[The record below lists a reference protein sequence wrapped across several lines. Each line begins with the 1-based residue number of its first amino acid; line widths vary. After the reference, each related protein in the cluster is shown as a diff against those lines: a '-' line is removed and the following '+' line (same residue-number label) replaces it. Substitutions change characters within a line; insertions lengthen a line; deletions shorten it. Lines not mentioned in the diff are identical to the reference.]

1 MEKIIDLIS
10 NRVAQAFEA
19 AGYDPAL
26 GTVTVSNRPDLCQ
39 YQCNGAMAAAKQYHK
54 APFMIA
60 QAVVDALAGE
70 EMFAKVE
77 MVKPGFI
84 NLDLSGAFLADCMNR
99 MNGDERC
106 GVEKAEHPL
115 SIVVD
120 YGGPNV
126 AKPLHVGHLRS
137 AVIGESVKRTAR
149 FMGHNVIGDVHL
161 GDWGLQIGQIITEL
175 RERQPELPYF
185 DEAITDGYP
194 EEAPFTIG
202 DLEEIYPCASK
213 KSKEDEVFKLAAQ
226 TATAELQ
233 AGRPGYRALWRHI
246 INVSVADLKQNYEK
260 LDVNFDLW
268 MGESDAQPYIPAMV
282 EQMKADGHAYLSD
295 GALVVDV
302 AEEGDKVEVPPC
314 MVLKSDGAA
323 QYETTDLATLVQRRK
338 DFNPDRVIYLADKRQ
353 ELHFTRVFRCAY
365 KTGIIDKDKCSLE
378 YIGFGTMNGKDGKPF
393 KTRAGGV
400 LRLEYLLKEVTDA
413 VYEKSRSNSSGN
425 ISEEELRAIAE
436 KVALAAIKY
445 GDLSNQPSKDY
456 IFDVDRFTGFEGNTG
471 PYIMYS
477 MVRIKSILNKFRA
490 AHPEAELGTILA
502 PDRKSETDL
511 MLALSKFNE
520 TVYQTYEQKAPNKL
534 CHFIYELT
542 GVFNQFYNECNIMKE
557 ADAARQASYVTL
569 IQLVLHVLEIAIDL
583 LGFSAPDRM

>member
-10 NRVAQAFEA
+10 NRVSRAFEA
-19 AGYDPAL
+19 AGYDAAL
-26 GTVTVSNRPDLCQ
+26 GQVTVSNRPDLCQ
-39 YQCNGAMAAAKQYHK
+39 YQCNGAMAGAKQYHK

-60 QAVVDALAGE
+60 QAVVDQMAGD

-84 NLDLSGAFLADCMNR
+84 NLDVSGEFLAKLMNT
-99 MNGDERC
+99 MNGDPRC
-106 GVEKAEHPL
+106 GVEQVKEPL

-137 AVIGESVKRTAR
+137 AVIGESIKRTAR
-149 FMGHNVIGDVHL
+149 YMGHKVIGDVHL

-175 RERQPELPYF
+175 KERQPDLPYF
-185 DEAITDGYP
+185 DPDITEGYP
-194 EEAPFTIG
+194 EEPPFTIS

-213 KSKEDEVFKLAAQ
+213 KSKADEAFKAAAQ
-226 TATAELQ
+226 AATAELQ
-233 AGRPGYRALWRHI
+233 AGRPGYRALWKHI
-246 INVSVADLKQNYEK
+246 INVSVADLKRNYEK
-260 LDVNFDLW
+260 LDVSFDLW

-282 EQMKADGHAYLSD
+282 EKMKADGHAYLSD

-314 MVLKSDGAA
+314 LILKSDGAA
-323 QYETTDLATLVQRRK
+323 QYETTDLATIVQRRQ
-338 DFNPDRVIYLADKRQ
+338 DFDPDRIIYLTDKRQ
-353 ELHFTRVFRCAY
+353 ELHFVRVFRCAY
-365 KTGIIDKDKCSLE
+365 KTGLVDPQKCSLE
-378 YIGFGTMNGKDGKPF
+378 HIGFGTMNGKDGKPF
-393 KTRAGGV
+393 KTREGGV
-400 LRLEYLLKEVTDA
+400 LRLEYLLQEVTDA
-413 VYEKSRSNSSGN
+413 VYEKSKANSSGN
-425 ISEEELRAIAE
+425 ISDEELHAIAE

-456 IFDVDRFTGFEGNTG
+456 VFDVDRFTAFEGNTG
-471 PYIMYS
+471 PYIMYT

-490 AHPEAELGTILA
+490 AFPEAQLGTILA
-502 PDRKSETDL
+502 PDCKSETDL
-511 MLALSKFNE
+511 MLVLSKFNE

-542 GVFNQFYNECNIMKE
+542 GVFNQFYNECSIMKE
-557 ADAARQASYVTL
+557 TDPARQASYVTL
-569 IQLVLHVLEIAIDL
+569 LQLVLHVLEIAIDL